1 MNPCLTKQ
9 NPSTM
14 ATKYD
19 DIIKIRGGKAAYDIA
34 EEKSG
39 EWVSFIPN
47 EQFNNVLRTVI
58 KSVRGNDIDNHKS
71 FWINGTYGTGKSHAV
86 AVISHLLGD
95 DVENIRSWV
104 DYEYKDSKFAALR
117 QAIYNLRES
126 KRLLTVNV
134 YGLGAM
140 THPGDLALVLQ
151 KAVTETLR
159 KRGIEIDDIPTVYEN
174 YIAQIRQHPEIWN
187 HLIKNHTALSS
198 VADDS
203 GQLADGLKTGDLGI
217 LHRVTDTLR
226 EAQLDIRLNNNNIK
240 QWLTEVQEKLAARG
254 TYNGLLIVWDEFT
267 DVMTDAIGVPVLKQ
281 LQEVAQKF
289 MNEDSNSY
297 LFLISHPSAF
307 NGIDSDQL
315 KQTDGR
321 YHRMKYNMESVSA
334 FKIMSRKFEIID
346 EERHRSAREQ
356 FYTQNARLLDIFTA
370 TSNDRPST
378 REDLL
383 NLFPLHPGTAN
394 LATHY
399 ATVVGSSSRSVFEFL
414 GQNDSIRGFLE
425 SEAHFLNSDTITADY
440 LWDYVL
446 KVFQDDVTNYGAVT
460 ERYNSYKLQVAGRS
474 EASSAVFKG
483 ILLLNAFNNVSGENN
498 NGLVTP
504 SEDNIHALFAGT
516 RYEAEVDAVL
526 QWFNEQGIVQR
537 APGGLYSVQFSAL
550 PSGEIE
556 EKKTEMRN
564 VQFKYTE
571 QILNFS
577 EAAGTAFEKKLMQ
590 KVIRPYGYKFFSDH
604 QNEAVLRSQIKNAR
618 KEVKSSALFFAL
630 LMARNHAELGVLR
643 SFAEK
648 CAADRDDKD
657 LQHIVFLVFDEVLT
671 DAKYEQFI
679 EYQANYACASSH
691 GFLDQQKVH
700 RDHAVAMVKE
710 WMDSVQRGNAHVY
723 INGKECEPISVK
735 HLSSTVNGSIAP
747 AIFPYGPDACELLRQ
762 KTPST
767 FWRQQNSKEI
777 VRTFIFATSKEELA
791 GITAQMRPVQYL
803 VQECLDENMEWKKE
817 VPEGHPF
824 KVVFDKVQR
833 IIKHADKSLPFNFDD
848 KFSVLQ
854 KPPYGLYGSFAPMA
868 MMAFALRPWAN
879 KIFDMQG
886 KPRDKNALID
896 DIVWLFKVWDDK
908 KSNSK
913 LNFKFQTPEEGKLCK
928 ELIALFKLNSAAGS
942 YSDVTSLKDA
952 RYAITADFLGRKG
965 YPLWTVKYA
974 SEAAFAH
981 LPVVPVIT
989 DEERKLIDNI
999 VTICTERDLRNPALV
1014 KETIE
1019 LIADLRI
1026 DMKNI
1031 LNVDAVFAD
1040 GFKHYL
1046 MQLDFVRIR
1055 EDEVDEVK
1063 RFVEQ
1068 NLQSTVGYWTEEEV
1082 EKKALQWSSAKN
1094 NAAQDGPADTAPETD
1109 GTGAGHV
1116 VAEPAASVVT
1126 LAAKT
1131 DPQVLE
1137 EKRRQAK
1144 RQVDGLGSLD
1154 DAKALLWR
1162 LCDEGGEWLLDKI
1175 NG

>member
-1 MNPCLTKQ
+1 
-9 NPSTM
+9 M

-19 DIIKIRGGKAAYDIA
+19 DIIKLRGGKAAYDIA
-34 EEKSG
+34 EEKKG

-86 AVISHLLGD
+86 AVVSHLLGD
-95 DVENIRSWV
+95 AVDDIRQWV
-104 DYEYKDSKFAALR
+104 DYEYKDAKFATLR
-117 QAIYNLRES
+117 QAIYSLRET

-159 KRGIEIDDIPTVYEN
+159 KHKIEIAVPTDYEN
-174 YIAQIRQHPEIWN
+174 YVEQICQNPEIWN
-187 HLIKNHTALSS
+187 HLIDTHTALSS
-198 VADDS
+198 VVADS
-203 GQLADGLKTGDLGI
+203 EQLAEKLKTGDLGI
-217 LHRVTDTLR
+217 FHRVTDTLR
-226 EAQLDIRLNNNNIK
+226 EAHLDIRLNNDNIK
-240 QWLTEVQEKLAARG
+240 QWLCEVQDRLTELG

-289 MNEDSNSY
+289 MNSDSNSY

-307 NGIDSDQL
+307 NGIDSEQL

-346 EERHRSAREQ
+346 AERHAQMCQQ
-356 FYTQNARLLDIFTA
+356 FYTMNSQLLDIFTA
-370 TSNDRPST
+370 TSNDKDST
-378 REDLL
+378 RDDLF

-414 GQNDSIRGFLE
+414 GQNDSIRDFLD
-425 SEAHFLNSDTITADY
+425 SEEHFLNRDTITADY

-460 ERYNSYKLQVAGRS
+460 ERYNSYKLQVENEG
-474 EASSAVFKG
+474 EAYLAVFKG

-516 RYEAEVDAVL
+516 RYDGEVDAVL
-526 QWFNEQGIVQR
+526 QWFNEQGIIQR
-537 APGGLYSVQFSAL
+537 APGGLFSVQFSAL

-556 EKKTEMRN
+556 EKKIEMRN
-564 VQFKYTE
+564 VQFRFTD

-577 EAAGTAFEKKLMQ
+577 DAASTAFEKKMMQ
-590 KVIRPYGYKFFSDH
+590 KVIRPYGFKFFSDH

-618 KEVKSSALFFAL
+618 KETKTSALFFAL
-630 LMARNHAELGVLR
+630 LMAKNNTELGTLR
-643 SFAEK
+643 SFAER
-648 CAADRDDKD
+648 CAEDENDKD
-657 LQHIVFLVFDEVLT
+657 LKNIVYLVFDEVLT

-710 WMDSVQRGNAHVY
+710 WMDSVQRGNAIVY
-723 INGKECEPISVK
+723 INGEEKQSISVK
-735 HLSSTVNGSIAP
+735 HLSSIVNSVIAP
-747 AIFPYGPDACELLRQ
+747 TIFPYGPDACEMLRQ
-762 KTPST
+762 KSPST

-777 VRTFIFATSKEELA
+777 VRTFIFADSKEKFTT
-791 GITAQMRPVQYL
+791 ITAQMRPIQYL
-803 VQECLDENMEWKKE
+803 VQECLDDNMEWKTD
-817 VPEGHPF
+817 VPENHPF
-824 KVVFDKVQR
+824 KMVYEKVQS
-833 IIKHADKSLPFNFDD
+833 IIKNADKSLPFNFDD
-848 KFSVLQ
+848 KFSILQ

-868 MMAFALRPWAN
+868 MMAFALRPWAG

-886 KPRDKNALID
+886 KPREKEALAD

-928 ELIALFKLNSAAGS
+928 ELISLFNLNSKSNS

-952 RYAITADFLGRKG
+952 RYAITAEFLGKKG

-974 SEAAFAH
+974 SEDAFNK
-981 LPVVPVIT
+981 LPIQMTVT
-989 DEERKLIDNI
+989 DEERHLIDNI
-999 VTICTERDLRNPALV
+999 VTICMERDLRNPALL
-1014 KETIE
+1014 KETIDLISE
-1019 LIADLRI
+1019 LRFE
-1026 DMKNI
+1026 MKNI
-1031 LNVDAVFAD
+1031 LNVDAAFSD
-1040 GFKHYL
+1040 GFKNYL
-1046 MQLDFVRIR
+1046 MQLDFINIQ
-1055 EDEVDEVK
+1055 EDEVTEVK
-1063 RFVEQ
+1063 HFIEQ
-1068 NLQSTVGYWTEEEV
+1068 NLQSTVGYWTEDEV
-1082 EKKALQWSSAKN
+1082 EKKALQWKSSKN
-1094 NAAQDGPADTAPETD
+1094 FSSSSQQTVNSNAWQQGNGMA
-1109 GTGAGHV
+1109 
-1116 VAEPAASVVT
+1116 AEPPVNNPLHAFHTNSN
-1126 LAAKT
+1126 
-1131 DPQVLE
+1131 VLE
-1137 EKRRQAK
+1137 EKRKQAK
-1144 RQVDGLGSLD
+1144 IHVASIVTLD
-1154 DAKALLWR
+1154 DAKALLNR

>member
-1 MNPCLTKQ
+1 
-9 NPSTM
+9 M

-19 DIIKIRGGKAAYDIA
+19 DIIKLRGGKAAYDIA
-34 EEKSG
+34 EEKKG

-47 EQFNNVLRTVI
+47 EQFNGVLRTVL

-95 DVENIRSWV
+95 AVEDIREWV
-104 DYEYKDSKFAALR
+104 DYEYKDAKFASLR
-117 QAIYNLRES
+117 QAIYSLRET
-126 KRLLTVNV
+126 KRLLTVKV

-159 KRGIEIDDIPTVYEN
+159 KHNIEIAVPTDYEN
-174 YIAQIRQHPEIWN
+174 YTEQILQNPEIWN
-187 HLIKNHTALSS
+187 HLIDTHTDLSS
-198 VADDS
+198 VVDNS
-203 GQLADGLKTGDLGI
+203 EQLAESLKAGDI
-217 LHRVTDTLR
+217 SVFHRVTDTLR
-226 EAQLDIRLNNNNIK
+226 AAQLDIRLNNDNIK
-240 QWLTEVQEKLAARG
+240 QWLSEVEERLAALG

-267 DVMTDAIGVPVLKQ
+267 DVMTAAIGVPVLKQ

-289 MNEDSNSY
+289 MNEESNSY
-297 LFLISHPSAF
+297 IFLISHPSAF
-307 NGIDSDQL
+307 NGVDVEQL

-321 YHRMKYNMESVSA
+321 YHRMKYNMEPVSA
-334 FKIMSRKFEIID
+334 FKIMSRKFEVID
-346 EERHRSAREQ
+346 GERHGQMCQQ
-356 FYTQNARLLDIFTA
+356 FYAMHPQLLDIFTA
-370 TSNDRPST
+370 TSSDRQAT
-378 REDLL
+378 REDLFK
-383 NLFPLHPGTAN
+383 LFPLHPGTAN

-414 GQNDSIRGFLE
+414 GQNDSIREFLDS
-425 SEAHFLNSDTITADY
+425 SEHFLNRDTITADY

-446 KVFQDDVTNYGAVT
+446 KVFQDDVANYGAVT
-460 ERYNSYKLQVAGRS
+460 ERYNSYMLQVANKG
-474 EASSAVFKG
+474 EAYYAVFKG
-483 ILLLNAFNNVSGENN
+483 ILLLNAFNNVSGDNN

-516 RYEAEVDAVL
+516 RYDNEVDMVL
-526 QWFNEQGIVQR
+526 QWFNEQGIIQR

-564 VQFKYTE
+564 VQFRYTE

-577 EAAGTAFEKKLMQ
+577 DAASTAFEKKMMQ
-590 KVIRPYGYKFFSDH
+590 KVIRPYGFKFFSDH

-618 KEVKSSALFFAL
+618 KDTKASALFFAL
-630 LMARNHAELGVLR
+630 LMARNYEELGVLR

-648 CAADRDDKD
+648 CAEDQSDKD
-657 LQHIVFLVFDEVLT
+657 LKNIVFLVFDEVLT
-671 DAKYEQFI
+671 DANYEQFV

-700 RDHAVAMVKE
+700 REHAVSMVKE
-710 WMDSVQRGNAHVY
+710 WMDRVQRGNAIVY
-723 INGKECEPISVK
+723 INGEEKQPISVK
-735 HLSSTVNGSIAP
+735 HLSSIVNSVIAP
-747 AIFPYGPDACELLRQ
+747 MVFPYGPDACELLRQ

-777 VRTFIFATSKEELA
+777 VRTFIFATSKDELTT
-791 GITAQMRPVQYL
+791 ITAQMRPVQYL
-803 VQECLDENMEWKKE
+803 VQECLDENMEWKND
-817 VPEGHPF
+817 VPENHPF
-824 KVVFDKVQR
+824 KMVYDKVQS

-854 KPPYGLYGSFAPMA
+854 KPPYGLYGSFASMA

-928 ELIALFKLNSAAGS
+928 DLISLFKLNSKS
-942 YSDVTSLKDA
+942 NDYSDVTSLKDA
-952 RYAITADFLGRKG
+952 RYAITAEFLGKKG

-974 SEAAFAH
+974 SEAAFDN
-981 LPVVPVIT
+981 LPETLSIT
-989 DEERKLIDNI
+989 DEECRLIDNI
-999 VTICTERDLRNPALV
+999 VTICMERDLRNPALV
-1014 KETIE
+1014 KETIDLISE
-1019 LIADLRI
+1019 LRYE
-1026 DMKNI
+1026 MRNI
-1031 LNVDAVFAD
+1031 LNVDAVFSD
-1040 GFKHYL
+1040 GFKNYL
-1046 MQLDFVRIR
+1046 MQLDFINIK
-1055 EDEVDEVK
+1055 EDEIDDVK
-1063 RFVEQ
+1063 HFIEQ

-1082 EKKALQWSSAKN
+1082 EKKALQWNSARNASSGNQPSTNGNDWQSGGNSSSVPPFSNTPQAP
-1094 NAAQDGPADTAPETD
+1094 NAN
-1109 GTGAGHV
+1109 
-1116 VAEPAASVVT
+1116 
-1126 LAAKT
+1126 
-1131 DPQVLE
+1131 VLE
-1137 EKRRQAK
+1137 EKRKQAK
-1144 RQVDGLGSLD
+1144 NHIAGITTID
-1154 DAKALLWR
+1154 DAKALLNR
-1162 LCDEGGEWLLDKI
+1162 LCDECGELLLDMI
-1175 NG
+1175 NS

>member
-1 MNPCLTKQ
+1 
-9 NPSTM
+9 M

-19 DIIKIRGGKAAYDIA
+19 DIIKLRGGKAAYDIA
-34 EEKSG
+34 EEKKG

-86 AVISHLLGD
+86 AVVSHLLGD
-95 DVENIRSWV
+95 AVEDIRDWV
-104 DYEYKDSKFAALR
+104 DYEYKDTKFAAIR
-117 QAIYNLRES
+117 QAIYSLRET

-134 YGLGAM
+134 YGLGA

-159 KRGIEIDDIPTVYEN
+159 KHKIEIAVPTDYEN
-174 YIAQIRQHPEIWN
+174 YIEQIRQNQEIWN
-187 HLIKNHTALSS
+187 HLIDTHTALSS
-198 VADDS
+198 VVADS
-203 GQLADGLKTGDLGI
+203 EQLAESLKTGDLGI
-217 LHRVTDTLR
+217 FHRVTDTLR
-226 EAQLDIRLNNNNIK
+226 EAQLDIRLNNDNIK
-240 QWLTEVQEKLAARG
+240 QWLCEVQDRLAELG

-307 NGIDSDQL
+307 NGIDSEQL

-346 EERHRSAREQ
+346 EGRHAQMRQQ
-356 FYTQNARLLDIFTA
+356 FYTMNPQLLDIFTA
-370 TSNDRPST
+370 TSNDQQST
-378 REDLL
+378 REDLF

-414 GQNDSIRGFLE
+414 GQNDSIREFLD
-425 SEAHFLNSDTITADY
+425 SEEHFLNRDTITADY

-460 ERYNSYKLQVAGRS
+460 ERYNSYKLQVSNEGA
-474 EASSAVFKG
+474 AYFAVFKG

-504 SEDNIHALFAGT
+504 SADNIHALFAGT
-516 RYEAEVDAVL
+516 RYDGEVDTAL
-526 QWFNEQGIVQR
+526 RWFNEQGIIQR

-556 EKKTEMRN
+556 ERKTEMRN
-564 VQFKYTE
+564 VQFRYTE

-577 EAAGTAFEKKLMQ
+577 VAASTAFDKKMMQ
-590 KVIRPYGYKFFSDH
+590 KVIRPYGFKFFSDH

-618 KEVKSSALFFAL
+618 KDTKTSALFFAL
-630 LMARNHAELGVLR
+630 LMARNNSELSVLR

-648 CAADRDDKD
+648 CAEDQSDKD
-657 LQHIVFLVFDEVLT
+657 LENIVFLVFDEVLT

-679 EYQANYACASSH
+679 EYQANYACAGSH

-700 RDHAVAMVKE
+700 CEHAVLMVKE
-710 WMDSVQRGNAHVY
+710 WMDSVQRGNAIVY
-723 INGKECEPISVK
+723 INGVEKQPISVK
-735 HLSSTVNGSIAP
+735 HLSSIVNSVIAP
-747 AIFPYGPDACELLRQ
+747 TIFPYGPDACELLRQ
-762 KTPST
+762 KAPLT

-777 VRTFIFATSKEELA
+777 VRTFIFATSKEELTT
-791 GITAQMRPVQYL
+791 ITAQMRPIQYL
-803 VQECLDENMEWKKE
+803 VQECLDDNMEWKDD
-817 VPEGHPF
+817 VPENHPF
-824 KVVFDKVQR
+824 KVVYDKVQS
-833 IIKHADKSLPFNFDD
+833 IIKYADKSLPFNFDD

-868 MMAFALRPWAN
+868 MMAFALKPWAN

-928 ELIALFKLNSAAGS
+928 DLISLFKLNNKNND

-952 RYAITADFLGRKG
+952 RYAITAEFLGKKG
-965 YPLWTVKYA
+965 YPLWTLKYA
-974 SEAAFAH
+974 SESAFAS
-981 LPVVPVIT
+981 LPIASNIT
-989 DEERKLIDNI
+989 DEECKLIDNI
-999 VTICTERDLRNPALV
+999 VTICMERDLRNPELV
-1014 KETIE
+1014 KETIDLISE
-1019 LIADLRI
+1019 LRFE
-1026 DMKNI
+1026 MKNI
-1031 LNVDAVFAD
+1031 LNVDAAFSD
-1040 GFKHYL
+1040 GFKNYL
-1046 MQLDFVRIR
+1046 MQLNFANIKD
-1055 EDEVDEVK
+1055 DEVNDVK
-1063 RFVEQ
+1063 RIIEQ

-1082 EKKALQWSSAKN
+1082 EKKALQWKSARNSSSNGQQSAYDNGWQNGNGMVSEPLVN
-1094 NAAQDGPADTAPETD
+1094 NIAQTSQTTD
-1109 GTGAGHV
+1109 
-1116 VAEPAASVVT
+1116 SNI
-1126 LAAKT
+1126 
-1131 DPQVLE
+1131 LE
-1137 EKRRQAK
+1137 EKRKQAK
-1144 RQVDGLGSLD
+1144 KHVASIVSLD
-1154 DAKALLWR
+1154 DAKTLLNI

>member
-1 MNPCLTKQ
+1 
-9 NPSTM
+9 M

-19 DIIKIRGGKAAYDIA
+19 DIIKLREGKAAYDIA
-34 EEKSG
+34 EEKQG
-39 EWVSFIPN
+39 EWISFIPN
-47 EQFNNVLRTVI
+47 EQFNSVLRTVI

-95 DVENIRSWV
+95 DVEDIRKWV
-104 DYEYKDSKFAALR
+104 DYEYKESKFDSIR
-117 QAIYNLRES
+117 QAVYSLRES
-126 KRLLTVNV
+126 KRLLTVKV
-134 YGLGAM
+134 HGLRAM

-159 KRGIEIDDIPTVYEN
+159 KYKIEIAVPTDYEN
-174 YIAQIRQHPEIWN
+174 YIEQIRQNPEIWN
-187 HLIKNHTALSS
+187 HLIDTHTALSS
-198 VADDS
+198 VVSDS
-203 GQLADGLKTGDLGI
+203 EQLADGLKTGDLGI
-217 LHRVTDTLR
+217 FHRVTDTLR
-226 EAQLDIRLNNNNIK
+226 EAQLDIRLNNDNIK
-240 QWLTEVQEKLAARG
+240 QWLTEVQDRLAELG

-289 MNEDSNSY
+289 MNEESNSY
-297 LFLISHPSAF
+297 MFLISHPSAF
-307 NGIDSDQL
+307 NGIDSEQL

-346 EERHRSAREQ
+346 EERHRQMREH
-356 FYTQNARLLDIFTA
+356 FYSMNSQLLDIFTA
-370 TSNDRPST
+370 TSNDQQST
-378 REDLL
+378 REDLF
-383 NLFPLHPGTAN
+383 NLYPLHPGTAN

-414 GQNDSIRGFLE
+414 GQNDSIREFLD
-425 SEAHFLNSDTITADY
+425 SEVRFLNRDTITADY

-460 ERYNSYKLQVAGRS
+460 ERYNSYKLQVSNEG
-474 EASSAVFKG
+474 EAHYAVFKG

-516 RYEAEVDAVL
+516 RYDNEVDGVL
-526 QWFNEQGIVQR
+526 QWFNEQGIIQR
-537 APGGLYSVQFSAL
+537 APGGLYSVQFSSL

-564 VQFKYTE
+564 VQYRYTD

-577 EAAGTAFEKKLMQ
+577 DAASTAFENKMMQ
-590 KVIRPYGYKFFSDH
+590 KVIRPYGFKFFSDH
-604 QNEAVLRSQIKNAR
+604 QNEAVLRSKIKNAR
-618 KEVKSSALFFAL
+618 KDTRTSALFFAL
-630 LMARNHAELGVLR
+630 LMARDNAELGVLR

-648 CAADRDDKD
+648 CAEDENDKD
-657 LQHIVFLVFDEVLT
+657 LKNIVFLVFDEVLT

-691 GFLDQQKVH
+691 GFIDQQNVH

-710 WMDSVQRGNAHVY
+710 WMDSVQRGNAIAY
-723 INGKECEPISVK
+723 INGVKKRPISVK
-735 HLSSTVNGSIAP
+735 HLPSIVNGVIAP
-747 AIFPYGPDACELLRQ
+747 TIFPYGPDACELLRQ
-762 KTPST
+762 NTPST

-777 VRTFIFATSKEELA
+777 VRTFIFATSKEELTT
-791 GITAQMRPVQYL
+791 ITQQMRPVRYL
-803 VQECLDENMEWKKE
+803 LQECLDDNMEWKSD
-817 VPEGHPF
+817 VPENHPF
-824 KVVFDKVQR
+824 KVVYDKVQN
-833 IIKHADKSLPFNFDD
+833 IIKYADKSLPFNFDD

-868 MMAFALRPWAN
+868 MMAFALKPWAN

-896 DIVWLFKVWDDK
+896 DIVGLFKVWDDK

-928 ELIALFKLNSAAGS
+928 DLISLFKLNSKNNA
-942 YSDVTSLKDA
+942 YSDVSSLKDA
-952 RYAITADFLGRKG
+952 RYAITAEFLGKKG
-965 YPLWTVKYA
+965 YPLWSVKYA
-974 SEAAFAH
+974 SEQAFSS
-981 LPVVPVIT
+981 LPGSLSVN
-989 DEERKLIDNI
+989 DAECRLIDNI
-999 VTICTERDLRNPALV
+999 VTICNENDLRNPALV
-1014 KETIE
+1014 METID
-1019 LIADLRI
+1019 LISELRI

-1031 LNVDAVFAD
+1031 LNVDAAFSD
-1040 GFKHYL
+1040 GFKNFL
-1046 MQLDFVRIR
+1046 MQIEFANIE

-1063 RFVEQ
+1063 HFIEQ
-1068 NLQSTVGYWTEEEV
+1068 NLQSTVGYWTEEDV
-1082 EKKALQWSSAKN
+1082 EKKALQWKSSK
-1094 NAAQDGPADTAPETD
+1094 PLKPEPQPLHNPD
-1109 GTGAGHV
+1109 KG
-1116 VAEPAASVVT
+1116 EDSQSNDDSSENQNS
-1126 LAAKT
+1126 LA
-1131 DPQVLE
+1131 
-1137 EKRRQAK
+1137 EKRKLAK
-1144 RQVDGLGSLD
+1144 SHIASISTLD
-1154 DAKALLWR
+1154 DALALLNK

-1175 NG
+1175 NS

>member
-1 MNPCLTKQ
+1 
-9 NPSTM
+9 M

-19 DIIKIRGGKAAYDIA
+19 DIIKLREGKAAYDIA
-34 EEKSG
+34 EEKQG
-39 EWVSFIPN
+39 EWISFIPN
-47 EQFNNVLRTVI
+47 EQFNSVLHTVI

-95 DVENIRSWV
+95 DVEDIRKWV
-104 DYEYKDSKFAALR
+104 DYEYKESKFDSIR
-117 QAIYNLRES
+117 QAIYSLRES
-126 KRLLTVNV
+126 KRLLTVKV
-134 YGLGAM
+134 HGLRAM

-159 KRGIEIDDIPTVYEN
+159 KYKIEIAVPTDYEN
-174 YIAQIRQHPEIWN
+174 YIEQIRQNPEIWN
-187 HLIKNHTALSS
+187 HLIDTHTALSS
-198 VADDS
+198 VVSDS
-203 GQLADGLKTGDLGI
+203 EQLADGLKTGDLGI
-217 LHRVTDTLR
+217 FHRVTDTLR
-226 EAQLDIRLNNNNIK
+226 EAQLDIRLNNDNIK
-240 QWLTEVQEKLAARG
+240 QWLTEVQDRLAELG

-289 MNEDSNSY
+289 MNEESNSY
-297 LFLISHPSAF
+297 MFLISHPSAF
-307 NGIDSDQL
+307 NGIDSEQL

-346 EERHRSAREQ
+346 EERHRQMREH
-356 FYTQNARLLDIFTA
+356 FYSMNSQLLDIFTA
-370 TSNDRPST
+370 TSNDQQST
-378 REDLL
+378 REDLF
-383 NLFPLHPGTAN
+383 NLYPLHPGTAN

-414 GQNDSIRGFLE
+414 GQNDSIREFLD
-425 SEAHFLNSDTITADY
+425 SEVRFLNRDTITADY

-460 ERYNSYKLQVAGRS
+460 ERYNSYKLQVSNEG
-474 EASSAVFKG
+474 EAHYAVFKG

-516 RYEAEVDAVL
+516 RYDNEVDGVL
-526 QWFNEQGIVQR
+526 QWFNEQGIIQR
-537 APGGLYSVQFSAL
+537 APGGLYSVQFSSL

-564 VQFKYTE
+564 VQYRYTD

-577 EAAGTAFEKKLMQ
+577 DAASTAFENKMMQ
-590 KVIRPYGYKFFSDH
+590 KVIRPYGFKFFSDH
-604 QNEAVLRSQIKNAR
+604 QNEAVLRSKIKNAR
-618 KEVKSSALFFAL
+618 KDTRTSALFFAL
-630 LMARNHAELGVLR
+630 LMARNNTELGVLR

-648 CAADRDDKD
+648 CAEDENDKD
-657 LQHIVFLVFDEVLT
+657 LKNIVFLVFDEVLT

-691 GFLDQQKVH
+691 GFIDQQNVH

-710 WMDSVQRGNAHVY
+710 WMDSVQRGNAIAY
-723 INGKECEPISVK
+723 INGVKKRPISVK
-735 HLSSTVNGSIAP
+735 HLPSIVNGVIAP
-747 AIFPYGPDACELLRQ
+747 TIFPYGPDACELLRQ
-762 KTPST
+762 NTPST

-777 VRTFIFATSKEELA
+777 VRTFIFATSKEELTT
-791 GITAQMRPVQYL
+791 ITQQMRPVRYL
-803 VQECLDENMEWKKE
+803 LQECLDDNMEWKSD
-817 VPEGHPF
+817 VPENHPF
-824 KVVFDKVQR
+824 KVVYDKVQN
-833 IIKHADKSLPFNFDD
+833 IIKYADKSLPFNFDD

-868 MMAFALRPWAN
+868 MMAFALKPWAN

-896 DIVWLFKVWDDK
+896 DIVGLFKVWDDK

-928 ELIALFKLNSAAGS
+928 DLISLFKLNSKNNA
-942 YSDVTSLKDA
+942 YSDVSSLKDA
-952 RYAITADFLGRKG
+952 RYAITAEFLGKKG
-965 YPLWTVKYA
+965 YPLWSVKYA
-974 SEAAFAH
+974 SEQAFSS
-981 LPVVPVIT
+981 LPGSLSVN
-989 DEERKLIDNI
+989 DAECRLIDNI
-999 VTICTERDLRNPALV
+999 VTICNENDLRNPALV
-1014 KETIE
+1014 METID
-1019 LIADLRI
+1019 LISELRI

-1031 LNVDAVFAD
+1031 LNVDAAFSD
-1040 GFKHYL
+1040 GFKNFL
-1046 MQLDFVRIR
+1046 MQIEFANIE

-1063 RFVEQ
+1063 HFIEQ
-1068 NLQSTVGYWTEEEV
+1068 NLQSTVGYWTEEDV
-1082 EKKALQWSSAKN
+1082 EKKALQWKSSK
-1094 NAAQDGPADTAPETD
+1094 PLKPEPQPLHNPD
-1109 GTGAGHV
+1109 KG
-1116 VAEPAASVVT
+1116 EDSQSNDDSSENQNS
-1126 LAAKT
+1126 LA
-1131 DPQVLE
+1131 
-1137 EKRRQAK
+1137 EKRKLAK
-1144 RQVDGLGSLD
+1144 SHIDSISTLD
-1154 DAKALLWR
+1154 DALALLNK

-1175 NG
+1175 NS

>member
-1 MNPCLTKQ
+1 
-9 NPSTM
+9 M

-19 DIIKIRGGKAAYDIA
+19 DIIKLRGGKAAYDIA
-34 EEKSG
+34 EEKQG
-39 EWVSFIPN
+39 EWISFIPN
-47 EQFNNVLRTVI
+47 EQFNSVLRTVI

-95 DVENIRSWV
+95 DVEDIRNWV
-104 DYEYKDSKFAALR
+104 DYEYKESKFDSIR
-117 QAIYNLRES
+117 QAIYSLREC
-126 KRLLTVNV
+126 KRLLTVKV

-159 KRGIEIDDIPTVYEN
+159 KHKIEIAVPTDYEN
-174 YIAQIRQHPEIWN
+174 YIEQIRQNPEIWN
-187 HLIKNHTALSS
+187 HLIDTHTALSS
-198 VADDS
+198 VVSDS
-203 GQLADGLKTGDLGI
+203 EQLVESLKTGDLGI
-217 LHRVTDTLR
+217 FHRVTDTLR
-226 EAQLDIRLNNNNIK
+226 EAQLDIRLNNDNIK
-240 QWLTEVQEKLAARG
+240 QWLTEVQDRLAELG

-289 MNEDSNSY
+289 MNEESNSY
-297 LFLISHPSAF
+297 MFLISHPSAF

-346 EERHRSAREQ
+346 EERHRQMREQ
-356 FYTQNARLLDIFTA
+356 FYSMNSELLDIFTA
-370 TSNDRPST
+370 TSNDQQST
-378 REDLL
+378 REDLF
-383 NLFPLHPGTAN
+383 NLYPLHPGTAN

-414 GQNDSIRGFLE
+414 GQNDSIREFLD
-425 SEAHFLNSDTITADY
+425 SEDRFQNRDTITADY

-460 ERYNSYKLQVAGRS
+460 ERYNSYKLQVSNEG
-474 EASSAVFKG
+474 EAHYAVFKG

-516 RYEAEVDAVL
+516 RYDNEVDEVL
-526 QWFNEQGIVQR
+526 QWFNEQGIIQR

-556 EKKTEMRN
+556 EKKTEMRS
-564 VQFKYTE
+564 VQYRYTS

-577 EAAGTAFEKKLMQ
+577 DAASISFEKKMMQ
-590 KVIRPYGYKFFSDH
+590 KVIRPYNFKFFSDQ
-604 QNEAVLRSQIKNAR
+604 QNDAVLRNQIKNAR
-618 KEVKSSALFFAL
+618 KDTKTSALFFAL
-630 LMARNHAELGVLR
+630 LMARNNTELGVLR

-648 CAADRDDKD
+648 CAEDENDKD
-657 LQHIVFLVFDEVLT
+657 LKNIVFLVFDEVLT

-691 GFLDQQKVH
+691 GFIDQQKVH
-700 RDHAVAMVKE
+700 RDHAVSMVKE
-710 WMDSVQRGNAHVY
+710 WMDNVQRGNAIVY
-723 INGKECEPISVK
+723 INGVEKQPISVK
-735 HLSSTVNGSIAP
+735 HLSTIVNGVIAP
-747 AIFPYGPDACELLRQ
+747 TIFPYGPDACELLRQ

-777 VRTFIFATSKEELA
+777 VRTFIFATSKEELTT
-791 GITAQMRPVQYL
+791 ITAQMRPVQYL
-803 VQECLDENMEWKKE
+803 VQECLDDNMEWKSDI
-817 VPEGHPF
+817 PENHPF
-824 KVVFDKVQR
+824 KVVYDKVQS
-833 IIKHADKSLPFNFDD
+833 IIKYADKSLPFNFDD
-848 KFSVLQ
+848 KFSVLK

-868 MMAFALRPWAN
+868 MMAFALKPWAN

-928 ELIALFKLNSAAGS
+928 DLISLFKLTSKDNA
-942 YSDVTSLKDA
+942 YSDVSSLKDA
-952 RYAITADFLGRKG
+952 RYAITAEFLGKKG
-965 YPLWTVKYA
+965 YPLWSIKYA
-974 SEAAFAH
+974 SEQAFSS
-981 LPVVPVIT
+981 LPVIMKVN

-999 VTICTERDLRNPALV
+999 VTICMERDLRNPALV
-1014 KETIE
+1014 KETID
-1019 LIADLRI
+1019 LISELRI
-1026 DMKNI
+1026 EMKNI
-1031 LNVDAVFAD
+1031 LNVDAAFSD
-1040 GFKHYL
+1040 GFKNYL
-1046 MQLDFVRIR
+1046 MQLDFINIQ
-1055 EDEVDEVK
+1055 ENEVDEVK
-1063 RFVEQ
+1063 HFIEQ

-1082 EKKALQWSSAKN
+1082 EKKALQWKSSKAS
-1094 NAAQDGPADTAPETD
+1094 QQQTGPLTSPVSPLSSVVGKYPPITSVPSVNLDI
-1109 GTGAGHV
+1109 
-1116 VAEPAASVVT
+1116 VAE
-1126 LAAKT
+1126 
-1131 DPQVLE
+1131 
-1137 EKRRQAK
+1137 KRKQAK
-1144 RQVDGLGSLD
+1144 SHIANIATLD
-1154 DAKALLWR
+1154 DAIALLNK
-1162 LCDEGGEWLLDKI
+1162 LCDEAGEWLLDKI
-1175 NG
+1175 NS

>member
-1 MNPCLTKQ
+1 
-9 NPSTM
+9 M

-19 DIIKIRGGKAAYDIA
+19 DIIKLREGKAAYDIA
-34 EEKSG
+34 EEKQG
-39 EWVSFIPN
+39 EWISFIPN
-47 EQFNNVLRTVI
+47 EQFNSVLRTVI

-95 DVENIRSWV
+95 DVEDIRKWV
-104 DYEYKDSKFAALR
+104 DYEYKESKFDSIR
-117 QAIYNLRES
+117 QAVYSLRES
-126 KRLLTVNV
+126 KRLLTVKV
-134 YGLGAM
+134 HGLRAM

-159 KRGIEIDDIPTVYEN
+159 KYKIEIAVPTDYEN
-174 YIAQIRQHPEIWN
+174 YIEQIRQNPEIWN
-187 HLIKNHTALSS
+187 HLIDTHTALSS
-198 VADDS
+198 VVSDS
-203 GQLADGLKTGDLGI
+203 EQLADGLKTGDLGI
-217 LHRVTDTLR
+217 FHRVTDTLR
-226 EAQLDIRLNNNNIK
+226 EAQLDIRLNNDNIK
-240 QWLTEVQEKLAARG
+240 QWLTEVQDRLAELG

-289 MNEDSNSY
+289 MNEESNSY
-297 LFLISHPSAF
+297 MFLISHPSAF
-307 NGIDSDQL
+307 NGIDSEQL

-346 EERHRSAREQ
+346 EERHRQMREH
-356 FYTQNARLLDIFTA
+356 FYSMNSQLLDIFTA
-370 TSNDRPST
+370 TSNDQQST
-378 REDLL
+378 REDLF
-383 NLFPLHPGTAN
+383 NLYPLHPGTAN

-414 GQNDSIRGFLE
+414 GQNDSIREFLD
-425 SEAHFLNSDTITADY
+425 SEVRFLNRDTITADY

-460 ERYNSYKLQVAGRS
+460 ERYNSYKLQVSNEG
-474 EASSAVFKG
+474 EAHYAVFKG

-516 RYEAEVDAVL
+516 RYDNEVDGVL
-526 QWFNEQGIVQR
+526 QWFNEQGIIQR
-537 APGGLYSVQFSAL
+537 APGGLYSVQFSSL

-564 VQFKYTE
+564 VQYRYTD

-577 EAAGTAFEKKLMQ
+577 DAASTAFENKMMQ
-590 KVIRPYGYKFFSDH
+590 KVIRPYGFKFFSDH
-604 QNEAVLRSQIKNAR
+604 QNEAVLRSKIKNAR
-618 KEVKSSALFFAL
+618 KDTRTSALFFAL
-630 LMARNHAELGVLR
+630 LMARDNVELGVLR

-648 CAADRDDKD
+648 CAEDENDKD
-657 LQHIVFLVFDEVLT
+657 LKNIVFLVFDEVLT

-691 GFLDQQKVH
+691 GFIDQQNVH

-710 WMDSVQRGNAHVY
+710 WMDSVQRGNAIAY
-723 INGKECEPISVK
+723 INGVKKRPISVK
-735 HLSSTVNGSIAP
+735 HLPSIVNGVIAP
-747 AIFPYGPDACELLRQ
+747 TIFPYGPDACELLRQ
-762 KTPST
+762 NTPST

-777 VRTFIFATSKEELA
+777 VRTFIFATSKEELTT
-791 GITAQMRPVQYL
+791 ITQQMRPVRYL
-803 VQECLDENMEWKKE
+803 LQECLDDNMEWKSD
-817 VPEGHPF
+817 VPENHPF
-824 KVVFDKVQR
+824 KVVYDKVQN
-833 IIKHADKSLPFNFDD
+833 IIKYADKSLPFNFDD

-868 MMAFALRPWAN
+868 MMAFALKPWAN

-928 ELIALFKLNSAAGS
+928 DLISLFKLNSKNNA
-942 YSDVTSLKDA
+942 YSDVSSLKDA
-952 RYAITADFLGRKG
+952 RYAITAEFLGKKG
-965 YPLWTVKYA
+965 YPLWSVKYA
-974 SEAAFAH
+974 SEQAFSS
-981 LPVVPVIT
+981 LPGSLSVN
-989 DEERKLIDNI
+989 DAECRLIDNI
-999 VTICTERDLRNPALV
+999 VTICNENDLRNPALV
-1014 KETIE
+1014 METID
-1019 LIADLRI
+1019 LISELRI

-1031 LNVDAVFAD
+1031 LNVDAAFSD
-1040 GFKHYL
+1040 GFKNFL
-1046 MQLDFVRIR
+1046 MQIEFANIE

-1063 RFVEQ
+1063 HFIEQ
-1068 NLQSTVGYWTEEEV
+1068 NLQSTVGYWTEEDV
-1082 EKKALQWSSAKN
+1082 EKKALQWKSSK
-1094 NAAQDGPADTAPETD
+1094 PLKPEPQPLHNPD
-1109 GTGAGHV
+1109 KG
-1116 VAEPAASVVT
+1116 EDSQSNDDSSENQNS
-1126 LAAKT
+1126 LA
-1131 DPQVLE
+1131 
-1137 EKRRQAK
+1137 EKRKLAK
-1144 RQVDGLGSLD
+1144 SHIASISTLD
-1154 DAKALLWR
+1154 DALALLNK

-1175 NG
+1175 NS

>member
-1 MNPCLTKQ
+1 
-9 NPSTM
+9 M

-19 DIIKIRGGKAAYDIA
+19 DIIKLREGKAAYDIA
-34 EEKSG
+34 EEKQG
-39 EWVSFIPN
+39 EWISFIPN
-47 EQFNNVLRTVI
+47 EQFNSVLRTVI

-95 DVENIRSWV
+95 DVEDIRKWV
-104 DYEYKDSKFAALR
+104 DYEYKESKFDSIR
-117 QAIYNLRES
+117 QAVYSLRES
-126 KRLLTVNV
+126 KRLLTVKV
-134 YGLGAM
+134 HGLRAM

-159 KRGIEIDDIPTVYEN
+159 KYKIEIAVPTDYEN
-174 YIAQIRQHPEIWN
+174 YIEQIRQNPEIWN
-187 HLIKNHTALSS
+187 HLIDTHTALSS
-198 VADDS
+198 VVSDS
-203 GQLADGLKTGDLGI
+203 EQLADGLKTGDLGI
-217 LHRVTDTLR
+217 FHRVTDTLR
-226 EAQLDIRLNNNNIK
+226 EAQLDIRLNNDNIK
-240 QWLTEVQEKLAARG
+240 QWLTEVQDRLAELG

-289 MNEDSNSY
+289 MNEESNSY
-297 LFLISHPSAF
+297 MFLISHPSAF
-307 NGIDSDQL
+307 NGIDSEQL

-346 EERHRSAREQ
+346 EERHRQMREQ
-356 FYTQNARLLDIFTA
+356 FYSMNSQLLDIFTA
-370 TSNDRPST
+370 TSNDQQST
-378 REDLL
+378 REDLF
-383 NLFPLHPGTAN
+383 NLYPLHPGTAN

-414 GQNDSIRGFLE
+414 GQNDSIREFLD
-425 SEAHFLNSDTITADY
+425 SEVRFLNRDTITADY

-460 ERYNSYKLQVAGRS
+460 ERYNSYKLQVSNEG
-474 EASSAVFKG
+474 EAHYAVFKG

-516 RYEAEVDAVL
+516 RYDNEVDGVL
-526 QWFNEQGIVQR
+526 QWFNEQGIIQR
-537 APGGLYSVQFSAL
+537 APGGLYSVQFSSL

-564 VQFKYTE
+564 VQYRYTD

-577 EAAGTAFEKKLMQ
+577 DAASTAFENKMMQ
-590 KVIRPYGYKFFSDH
+590 KVIRPYGFKFFSDH
-604 QNEAVLRSQIKNAR
+604 QNEAVLRSKIKNAR
-618 KEVKSSALFFAL
+618 KDTRTSALFFAL
-630 LMARNHAELGVLR
+630 LMARDNVELGVLR

-648 CAADRDDKD
+648 CAEDENDKD
-657 LQHIVFLVFDEVLT
+657 LKNIVFLVFDEVLT

-691 GFLDQQKVH
+691 GFIDQQNVH

-710 WMDSVQRGNAHVY
+710 WMDSVQRGNAIAY
-723 INGKECEPISVK
+723 INGVKKRPISVK
-735 HLSSTVNGSIAP
+735 HLPSIVNGVIAP
-747 AIFPYGPDACELLRQ
+747 TIFPYGPDACELLRQ
-762 KTPST
+762 NTPST

-777 VRTFIFATSKEELA
+777 VRTFIFATSKEELTT
-791 GITAQMRPVQYL
+791 ITQQMRPVRYL
-803 VQECLDENMEWKKE
+803 LQECLDDNMEWKSD
-817 VPEGHPF
+817 VPENHPF
-824 KVVFDKVQR
+824 KVVYDKVQN
-833 IIKHADKSLPFNFDD
+833 IIKYADKSLPFNFDD

-868 MMAFALRPWAN
+868 MMAFALKPWAN

-928 ELIALFKLNSAAGS
+928 DLISLFKLNSKNNA
-942 YSDVTSLKDA
+942 YSDVSSLKDA
-952 RYAITADFLGRKG
+952 RYAITAEFLGKKG
-965 YPLWTVKYA
+965 YPLWSVKYA
-974 SEAAFAH
+974 SEQAFSS
-981 LPVVPVIT
+981 LPGSLSVN
-989 DEERKLIDNI
+989 DAECRLIDNI
-999 VTICTERDLRNPALV
+999 VTICNENDLRNPALV
-1014 KETIE
+1014 METID
-1019 LIADLRI
+1019 LISELRI

-1031 LNVDAVFAD
+1031 LNVDAAFSD
-1040 GFKHYL
+1040 GFKNFL
-1046 MQLDFVRIR
+1046 MQIEFANIE

-1063 RFVEQ
+1063 HFIEQ
-1068 NLQSTVGYWTEEEV
+1068 NLQSTVGYWTEEDV
-1082 EKKALQWSSAKN
+1082 EKKALQWKSSK
-1094 NAAQDGPADTAPETD
+1094 PLKPEPQPLHNPD
-1109 GTGAGHV
+1109 KG
-1116 VAEPAASVVT
+1116 EDSQSNDDSSENQNS
-1126 LAAKT
+1126 LA
-1131 DPQVLE
+1131 
-1137 EKRRQAK
+1137 EKRKLAK
-1144 RQVDGLGSLD
+1144 SHIASISTLD
-1154 DAKALLWR
+1154 DALALLNK

-1175 NG
+1175 NS

>member
-1 MNPCLTKQ
+1 
-9 NPSTM
+9 M

-19 DIIKIRGGKAAYDIA
+19 DIIKLREGKAAYDIA
-34 EEKSG
+34 EEKQG
-39 EWVSFIPN
+39 EWISFIPN
-47 EQFNNVLRTVI
+47 EQFNSVLHTVI

-95 DVENIRSWV
+95 DVEDIRKWV
-104 DYEYKDSKFAALR
+104 DYEYKESKFDSIR
-117 QAIYNLRES
+117 QAIYSLRES
-126 KRLLTVNV
+126 KRLLTVKV
-134 YGLGAM
+134 HGLRAM

-159 KRGIEIDDIPTVYEN
+159 KYKIEIAVPTDYEN
-174 YIAQIRQHPEIWN
+174 YIEQIRQNPEIWN
-187 HLIKNHTALSS
+187 HLIDTHTALSS
-198 VADDS
+198 VVSDS
-203 GQLADGLKTGDLGI
+203 EQLADGLKTGDLGI
-217 LHRVTDTLR
+217 FHRVTDTLR
-226 EAQLDIRLNNNNIK
+226 EAQLDIRLNNDNIK
-240 QWLTEVQEKLAARG
+240 QWLTEVQDRLAELG

-289 MNEDSNSY
+289 MNEESNSY
-297 LFLISHPSAF
+297 MFLISHPSAF
-307 NGIDSDQL
+307 NGIDSEQL

-346 EERHRSAREQ
+346 EERHRQMREQ
-356 FYTQNARLLDIFTA
+356 FYSMNSQLLDIFTA
-370 TSNDRPST
+370 TSNDQQST
-378 REDLL
+378 REDLF
-383 NLFPLHPGTAN
+383 NLYPLHPGTAN

-414 GQNDSIRGFLE
+414 GQNDSIREFLD
-425 SEAHFLNSDTITADY
+425 SEVRFLNRDTITADY

-460 ERYNSYKLQVAGRS
+460 ERYNSYKLQVSNEG
-474 EASSAVFKG
+474 EAHYAVFKG

-516 RYEAEVDAVL
+516 RYDNEVDGVL
-526 QWFNEQGIVQR
+526 QWFNEQGIIQR
-537 APGGLYSVQFSAL
+537 APGGLYSVQFSSL

-564 VQFKYTE
+564 VQYRYTD

-577 EAAGTAFEKKLMQ
+577 DAASTAFENKMMQ
-590 KVIRPYGYKFFSDH
+590 KVIRPYGFKFFSDH
-604 QNEAVLRSQIKNAR
+604 QNEAVLRSKIKNAR
-618 KEVKSSALFFAL
+618 KDTRTSALFFAL
-630 LMARNHAELGVLR
+630 LMARDNAELGVLR

-648 CAADRDDKD
+648 CAEDENDKD
-657 LQHIVFLVFDEVLT
+657 LKNIVFLVFDEVLT

-691 GFLDQQKVH
+691 GFIDQQNVH

-710 WMDSVQRGNAHVY
+710 WMDSVQRGNAITY
-723 INGKECEPISVK
+723 INGVKKRPISVK
-735 HLSSTVNGSIAP
+735 HLPSIVNGVIAP
-747 AIFPYGPDACELLRQ
+747 TIFPYGPDACELLRQ
-762 KTPST
+762 NTPST

-777 VRTFIFATSKEELA
+777 VRTFIFATSKEELTT
-791 GITAQMRPVQYL
+791 ITQQMRPVRYL
-803 VQECLDENMEWKKE
+803 LQECLDDNMEWKSD
-817 VPEGHPF
+817 VPENHPF
-824 KVVFDKVQR
+824 KVVYDKVQN
-833 IIKHADKSLPFNFDD
+833 IIKYADKSLPFNFDD

-868 MMAFALRPWAN
+868 MMAFALKPWAN

-896 DIVWLFKVWDDK
+896 DIVGLFKVWDDK

-928 ELIALFKLNSAAGS
+928 DLISLFKLNSKNNA
-942 YSDVTSLKDA
+942 YSDVSSLKDA
-952 RYAITADFLGRKG
+952 RYAITAEFLGKKG
-965 YPLWTVKYA
+965 YPLWSVKYA
-974 SEAAFAH
+974 SEQAFSS
-981 LPVVPVIT
+981 LPGSLSVN
-989 DEERKLIDNI
+989 DAECRLIDNI
-999 VTICTERDLRNPALV
+999 VTICNENDLRNPALV
-1014 KETIE
+1014 METID
-1019 LIADLRI
+1019 LISELRI

-1031 LNVDAVFAD
+1031 LNVDAAFSD
-1040 GFKHYL
+1040 GFKNFL
-1046 MQLDFVRIR
+1046 MQIEFANIE

-1063 RFVEQ
+1063 HFIEQ
-1068 NLQSTVGYWTEEEV
+1068 NLQSTVGYWTEEDV
-1082 EKKALQWSSAKN
+1082 EKKALQWKSSK
-1094 NAAQDGPADTAPETD
+1094 PLKPEPQPLHNPD
-1109 GTGAGHV
+1109 KG
-1116 VAEPAASVVT
+1116 EDSQSNDDSSENQNS
-1126 LAAKT
+1126 LA
-1131 DPQVLE
+1131 
-1137 EKRRQAK
+1137 EKRKLAK
-1144 RQVDGLGSLD
+1144 SHIDSISTLD
-1154 DAKALLWR
+1154 DALALLNK

-1175 NG
+1175 NS

>member
-1 MNPCLTKQ
+1 
-9 NPSTM
+9 M

-19 DIIKIRGGKAAYDIA
+19 DIIKLREGKAAYDIA
-34 EEKSG
+34 EEKQG
-39 EWVSFIPN
+39 EWISFIPN
-47 EQFNNVLRTVI
+47 EQFNSVLHTVI

-95 DVENIRSWV
+95 DVEDIRKWV
-104 DYEYKDSKFAALR
+104 DYEYKESKFDSIR
-117 QAIYNLRES
+117 QAIYSLRES
-126 KRLLTVNV
+126 KRLLTVKV
-134 YGLGAM
+134 HGLRAM

-159 KRGIEIDDIPTVYEN
+159 KYKIEIAVPTDYEN
-174 YIAQIRQHPEIWN
+174 YIEQIRQNPEIWN
-187 HLIKNHTALSS
+187 HLIDTHTALSS
-198 VADDS
+198 VVSDS
-203 GQLADGLKTGDLGI
+203 EQLADGLKTGDLGI
-217 LHRVTDTLR
+217 FHRVTDTLR
-226 EAQLDIRLNNNNIK
+226 EAQLDIRLNNDNIK
-240 QWLTEVQEKLAARG
+240 QWLTEVQDRLAELG

-289 MNEDSNSY
+289 MNEESNSY
-297 LFLISHPSAF
+297 MFLISHPSAF
-307 NGIDSDQL
+307 NGIDSEQL

-346 EERHRSAREQ
+346 EERHRQMREQ
-356 FYTQNARLLDIFTA
+356 FYSMNPQLLDIFTA
-370 TSNDRPST
+370 TSNDQQST
-378 REDLL
+378 REDLF
-383 NLFPLHPGTAN
+383 NLYPLHPGTAN

-414 GQNDSIRGFLE
+414 GQNDSIREFLD
-425 SEAHFLNSDTITADY
+425 SEVRFLNRDTITADY

-460 ERYNSYKLQVAGRS
+460 ERYNSYKLQVSNEG
-474 EASSAVFKG
+474 EAHYAVFKG

-516 RYEAEVDAVL
+516 RYDNEVDGVL
-526 QWFNEQGIVQR
+526 QWFNEQGIIQR
-537 APGGLYSVQFSAL
+537 APGGLYSVQFSSL

-564 VQFKYTE
+564 VQYRYTD

-577 EAAGTAFEKKLMQ
+577 DAASTAFENKMMQ
-590 KVIRPYGYKFFSDH
+590 KVIRPYGFKFFSDH
-604 QNEAVLRSQIKNAR
+604 QNEAVLRSKIKNAR
-618 KEVKSSALFFAL
+618 KDTRTSALFFAL
-630 LMARNHAELGVLR
+630 LMARNNTELGVLR

-648 CAADRDDKD
+648 CAEDENDKD
-657 LQHIVFLVFDEVLT
+657 LKNIVFLVFDEVLT

-691 GFLDQQKVH
+691 GFIDQQNVH

-710 WMDSVQRGNAHVY
+710 WMDSVQRGNAIAY
-723 INGKECEPISVK
+723 INGVKKRPISVK
-735 HLSSTVNGSIAP
+735 HLPSIVNGVIAP
-747 AIFPYGPDACELLRQ
+747 TIFPYGPDACELLRQ
-762 KTPST
+762 NTPST

-777 VRTFIFATSKEELA
+777 VRTFIFATSKEELTT
-791 GITAQMRPVQYL
+791 ITQQMRPVRYL
-803 VQECLDENMEWKKE
+803 LQECLDDNMEWKSD
-817 VPEGHPF
+817 VPENHPF
-824 KVVFDKVQR
+824 KVVYDKVQN
-833 IIKHADKSLPFNFDD
+833 IIKYADKSLPFNFDD

-868 MMAFALRPWAN
+868 MMAFALKPWAN

-896 DIVWLFKVWDDK
+896 DIVGLFKVWDDK

-928 ELIALFKLNSAAGS
+928 DLISLFKLNSKNNA
-942 YSDVTSLKDA
+942 YSDVSSLKDA
-952 RYAITADFLGRKG
+952 RYAITAEFLGKKG
-965 YPLWTVKYA
+965 YPLWSVKYA
-974 SEAAFAH
+974 SEQAFSS
-981 LPVVPVIT
+981 LPGSLSVN
-989 DEERKLIDNI
+989 DAECRLIDNI
-999 VTICTERDLRNPALV
+999 VTICNENDLRNPALV
-1014 KETIE
+1014 METID
-1019 LIADLRI
+1019 LISELRI

-1031 LNVDAVFAD
+1031 LNVDAAFSD
-1040 GFKHYL
+1040 GFKNFL
-1046 MQLDFVRIR
+1046 MQIEFANIE

-1063 RFVEQ
+1063 HFIEQ
-1068 NLQSTVGYWTEEEV
+1068 NLQSTVGYWTEEDV
-1082 EKKALQWSSAKN
+1082 EKKALQWKSSK
-1094 NAAQDGPADTAPETD
+1094 PLKPEPQPLHNPD
-1109 GTGAGHV
+1109 KG
-1116 VAEPAASVVT
+1116 EDSQSNDDSSENQNS
-1126 LAAKT
+1126 LA
-1131 DPQVLE
+1131 
-1137 EKRRQAK
+1137 EKRKLAK
-1144 RQVDGLGSLD
+1144 SHIDSISTLD
-1154 DAKALLWR
+1154 DALALLNK

-1175 NG
+1175 NS